1 MSKTTTYFDWAFFGS
16 LIFIA
21 ISFPISFKVSN
32 WGIVSLAIVW
42 FFELLLVK
50 KRIQFISKR
59 SRIIFFPFL
68 ALFLWQVATL
78 FYTNDL
84 ESGYRNLEGKLSL
97 LIIPIILL
105 TRQVSFV
112 QLVVLFKAYIY
123 AILFCTLFLF
133 YNSGLHYL
141 ESSRFLTYHDFT
153 AVLGFHAVFYSYYTY
168 LAIVIS
174 AFLLELGVL
183 KKNERTGLLLLN
195 VLLFVALVIS
205 ASKNVL
211 IVTTLSVLTLGF
223 YRVIKGKF
231 TLQRAAFILSVV
243 AVVCSSFLISPN
255 IRMRLS
261 ELGKF
266 DGIENLQKVQQGEK
280 LDHEDRIKFNGTSL
294 RIFFWVTGIEIVAKN
309 NSQILGLTPGDR
321 RAIINE
327 EYFKNGMNPAYENFN
342 LHNQFVQT
350 YVEMGV
356 IGLSFYLILLTV
368 LFSTAI
374 KTKNLLLLIF
384 LSAFVVFQ
392 MTESVLERNKGIV
405 FYIFFIILLQQ
416 LRSVNYENRHNR
428 N

>member
-21 ISFPISFKVSN
+21 ISFPVSYKVSN

-59 SRIIFFPFL
+59 SRIIFFSFL
-68 ALFLWQVATL
+68 ALFLWQVTTL
-78 FYTNDL
+78 LYTSDL

-183 KKNERTGLLLLN
+183 KKIERTGLLLLN

-261 ELGKF
+261 
-266 DGIENLQKVQQGEK
+266 
-280 LDHEDRIKFNGTSL
+280 
-294 RIFFWVTGIEIVAKN
+294 
-309 NSQILGLTPGDR
+309 
-321 RAIINE
+321 
-327 EYFKNGMNPAYENFN
+327 
-342 LHNQFVQT
+342 
-350 YVEMGV
+350 
-356 IGLSFYLILLTV
+356 
-368 LFSTAI
+368 
-374 KTKNLLLLIF
+374 
-384 LSAFVVFQ
+384 
-392 MTESVLERNKGIV
+392 
-405 FYIFFIILLQQ
+405 
-416 LRSVNYENRHNR
+416 
-428 N
+428 